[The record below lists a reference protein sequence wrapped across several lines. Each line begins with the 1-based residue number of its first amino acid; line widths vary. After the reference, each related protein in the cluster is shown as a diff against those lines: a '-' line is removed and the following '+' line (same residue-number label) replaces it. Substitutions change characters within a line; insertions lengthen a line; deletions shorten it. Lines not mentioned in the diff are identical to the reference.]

1 MTDNKEEVKEEIK
14 QEEKHEDCKCKEN
27 DKKCCH
33 EHKKHNHDNS
43 KLKEKEAEIEKLKKE
58 LEESVKK
65 VQYAQAELVNYRKRK
80 DDEVASYKKY
90 CNQDLITEL
99 IPIVDNFERAISLD
113 DNNLTDE
120 LSKFLHGFKMMYASL
135 TEVLRKFGVEEIS
148 RAGEAFDSNLE
159 EEFKTAAEKLSDDSY
174 TKSLVKTSYGYHIIY
189 RKDTLDKPELNDVKS
204 RILTV
209 LKSNYVSENKNVY
222 EKSLINLREESGLDI
237 KDTELK
243 KVYKNYTKD
252 YE

>member
-1 MTDNKEEVKEEIK
+1 MTDNKEEVKEKIK

-90 CNQDLITEL
+90 CNQELITEL

-148 RAGEAFDSNLE
+148 RAGEVFDSNLE
-159 EEFKTAAEKLSDDSY
+159 EALMTDNIDSVDDDIVTEVLLKGYKLKDRVIRPAS
-174 TKSLVKTSYGYHIIY
+174 VKINK
-189 RKDTLDKPELNDVKS
+189 KD
-204 RILTV
+204 
-209 LKSNYVSENKNVY
+209 
-222 EKSLINLREESGLDI
+222 
-237 KDTELK
+237 
-243 KVYKNYTKD
+243 
-252 YE
+252 

>member
-1 MTDNKEEVKEEIK
+1 MSIKVEKTENKNEL
-14 QEEKHEDCKCKEN
+14 
-27 DKKCCH
+27 
-33 EHKKHNHDNS
+33 
-43 KLKEKEAEIEKLKKE
+43 KLEIEKLKKE

-148 RAGEAFDSNLE
+148 RAGEVFDSNLE
-159 EEFKTAAEKLSDDSY
+159 EALMTDNIDSVDDDIVTEVLLKGYKLKDRVIRPAS
-174 TKSLVKTSYGYHIIY
+174 VKINK
-189 RKDTLDKPELNDVKS
+189 KD
-204 RILTV
+204 
-209 LKSNYVSENKNVY
+209 
-222 EKSLINLREESGLDI
+222 
-237 KDTELK
+237 
-243 KVYKNYTKD
+243 
-252 YE
+252 

>member
-1 MTDNKEEVKEEIK
+1 MTDNKEEVKEKIK

-33 EHKKHNHDNS
+33 ENKKHNHDNS

-148 RAGEAFDSNLE
+148 RAGEVFDSNLE
-159 EEFKTAAEKLSDDSY
+159 EALMTDNIDSVDDDIVTEVLLKGYKLKDRVIRPAS
-174 TKSLVKTSYGYHIIY
+174 VKINK
-189 RKDTLDKPELNDVKS
+189 KD
-204 RILTV
+204 
-209 LKSNYVSENKNVY
+209 
-222 EKSLINLREESGLDI
+222 
-237 KDTELK
+237 
-243 KVYKNYTKD
+243 
-252 YE
+252 

>member
-1 MTDNKEEVKEEIK
+1 MQMTDNKEEVKEEIK

-33 EHKKHNHDNS
+33 EHKKHSHDNN

-148 RAGEAFDSNLE
+148 RAGEVFDSNLE
-159 EEFKTAAEKLSDDSY
+159 EALMTDNIDSVDDDIVTEVLLKGYKLKDRVIRPAS
-174 TKSLVKTSYGYHIIY
+174 VKINK
-189 RKDTLDKPELNDVKS
+189 KD
-204 RILTV
+204 
-209 LKSNYVSENKNVY
+209 
-222 EKSLINLREESGLDI
+222 
-237 KDTELK
+237 
-243 KVYKNYTKD
+243 
-252 YE
+252 

>member
-1 MTDNKEEVKEEIK
+1 MTDNKEEIKEEIK

-33 EHKKHNHDNS
+33 EHKKHSHDNS

-65 VQYAQAELVNYRKRK
+65 VQYAQAELINYRKRK

-135 TEVLRKFGVEEIS
+135 TEVLKKFGVEEIS
-148 RAGEAFDSNLE
+148 RAGETFDSNLE
-159 EEFKTAAEKLSDDSY
+159 EALMTDDIDSLDDDIVTEVLLKGYKLKDRVIRPAS
-174 TKSLVKTSYGYHIIY
+174 VKI
-189 RKDTLDKPELNDVKS
+189 
-204 RILTV
+204 
-209 LKSNYVSENKNVY
+209 NK
-222 EKSLINLREESGLDI
+222 
-237 KDTELK
+237 
-243 KVYKNYTKD
+243 KN
-252 YE
+252 

>member
-33 EHKKHNHDNS
+33 EHKKHNHDNN

-148 RAGEAFDSNLE
+148 RAGEVFDSNLE
-159 EEFKTAAEKLSDDSY
+159 EALMTDNIDSVDDDIV
-174 TKSLVKTSYGYHIIY
+174 TEVLLKGY
-189 RKDTLDKPELNDVKS
+189 KLNDRVIRPASVK
-204 RILTV
+204 I
-209 LKSNYVSENKNVY
+209 NK
-222 EKSLINLREESGLDI
+222 
-237 KDTELK
+237 KD
-243 KVYKNYTKD
+243 
-252 YE
+252 

>member
-65 VQYAQAELVNYRKRK
+65 VQYA
-80 DDEVASYKKY
+80 
-90 CNQDLITEL
+90 
-99 IPIVDNFERAISLD
+99 
-113 DNNLTDE
+113 
-120 LSKFLHGFKMMYASL
+120 SL

-148 RAGEAFDSNLE
+148 RAGEVFDSNLE
-159 EEFKTAAEKLSDDSY
+159 EALMTDNIDSVDDDIVTEVLLKGYKLKDRVIRPAS
-174 TKSLVKTSYGYHIIY
+174 VKINK
-189 RKDTLDKPELNDVKS
+189 KD
-204 RILTV
+204 
-209 LKSNYVSENKNVY
+209 
-222 EKSLINLREESGLDI
+222 
-237 KDTELK
+237 
-243 KVYKNYTKD
+243 
-252 YE
+252 

>member
-1 MTDNKEEVKEEIK
+1 MTDNKEEVKEKIK

-43 KLKEKEAEIEKLKKE
+43 KLKEKEAEIEKLKKK

-148 RAGEAFDSNLE
+148 RAGEVFDSNLE
-159 EEFKTAAEKLSDDSY
+159 EALMTDNIDSVDDDIVTEVLLKGYKLKDRVIRPAS
-174 TKSLVKTSYGYHIIY
+174 VKINK
-189 RKDTLDKPELNDVKS
+189 KD
-204 RILTV
+204 
-209 LKSNYVSENKNVY
+209 
-222 EKSLINLREESGLDI
+222 
-237 KDTELK
+237 
-243 KVYKNYTKD
+243 
-252 YE
+252 

>member
-33 EHKKHNHDNS
+33 EHKKHSHDNN

-99 IPIVDNFERAISLD
+99 IPIVDNFERAINLD

-148 RAGEAFDSNLE
+148 RAGEVFDSNLE
-159 EEFKTAAEKLSDDSY
+159 EALMTDNIDSVDDDIVTEVLLKGYKLKDRVIRPAS
-174 TKSLVKTSYGYHIIY
+174 VKINK
-189 RKDTLDKPELNDVKS
+189 KD
-204 RILTV
+204 
-209 LKSNYVSENKNVY
+209 
-222 EKSLINLREESGLDI
+222 
-237 KDTELK
+237 
-243 KVYKNYTKD
+243 
-252 YE
+252 

>member
-1 MTDNKEEVKEEIK
+1 MQMTDNKEEVKEEIK

-33 EHKKHNHDNS
+33 EHKKHSHDNN

-80 DDEVASYKKY
+80 DDEIASYKKY

-148 RAGEAFDSNLE
+148 RAGEVFDSNLE
-159 EEFKTAAEKLSDDSY
+159 EALMTDNIDSVDDDIVTEVLLKGYKLKDRVIRPAS
-174 TKSLVKTSYGYHIIY
+174 VKINK
-189 RKDTLDKPELNDVKS
+189 KD
-204 RILTV
+204 
-209 LKSNYVSENKNVY
+209 
-222 EKSLINLREESGLDI
+222 
-237 KDTELK
+237 
-243 KVYKNYTKD
+243 
-252 YE
+252 

>member
-1 MTDNKEEVKEEIK
+1 MTDNKEKVKEEIK

-33 EHKKHNHDNS
+33 EHKKHSHDNN

-148 RAGEAFDSNLE
+148 RAGEVFDSNLE
-159 EEFKTAAEKLSDDSY
+159 EALMTDNIDSVDDDIVTEVLLKGYKLKDRVIRPAS
-174 TKSLVKTSYGYHIIY
+174 VKINK
-189 RKDTLDKPELNDVKS
+189 KD
-204 RILTV
+204 
-209 LKSNYVSENKNVY
+209 
-222 EKSLINLREESGLDI
+222 
-237 KDTELK
+237 
-243 KVYKNYTKD
+243 
-252 YE
+252 

>member
-148 RAGEAFDSNLE
+148 RAGEVFDSNLE
-159 EEFKTAAEKLSDDSY
+159 EALMTDDIDSLDDDIITEVLLKGYKLKDRVIRPAS
-174 TKSLVKTSYGYHIIY
+174 VKINK
-189 RKDTLDKPELNDVKS
+189 KD
-204 RILTV
+204 
-209 LKSNYVSENKNVY
+209 
-222 EKSLINLREESGLDI
+222 
-237 KDTELK
+237 
-243 KVYKNYTKD
+243 
-252 YE
+252 

>member
-14 QEEKHEDCKCKEN
+14 QEENIEVRKCKEN

-33 EHKKHNHDNS
+33 EHKKHNYDNN

-148 RAGEAFDSNLE
+148 RAGEVFDSNLE
-159 EEFKTAAEKLSDDSY
+159 EALMTDNIDSVDDDIVTEVLLKGYKLKDRVIRPAS
-174 TKSLVKTSYGYHIIY
+174 VKINK
-189 RKDTLDKPELNDVKS
+189 KD
-204 RILTV
+204 
-209 LKSNYVSENKNVY
+209 
-222 EKSLINLREESGLDI
+222 
-237 KDTELK
+237 
-243 KVYKNYTKD
+243 
-252 YE
+252 

>member
-148 RAGEAFDSNLE
+148 RAGEVFDSNLE
-159 EEFKTAAEKLSDDSY
+159 EALMTDNIDSVDDDIVTEVLLKGYKLKDRVIRPAS
-174 TKSLVKTSYGYHIIY
+174 VKINK
-189 RKDTLDKPELNDVKS
+189 KD
-204 RILTV
+204 
-209 LKSNYVSENKNVY
+209 
-222 EKSLINLREESGLDI
+222 
-237 KDTELK
+237 
-243 KVYKNYTKD
+243 
-252 YE
+252 

>member
-1 MTDNKEEVKEEIK
+1 MTDNKEEVKEKIK

-135 TEVLRKFGVEEIS
+135 TEVLKKFGVEEIS
-148 RAGEAFDSNLE
+148 RAGEVFDSNLE
-159 EEFKTAAEKLSDDSY
+159 EALMTDNIDSVDDDIVTEVLLKGYKLKDRVIRPAS
-174 TKSLVKTSYGYHIIY
+174 VKINK
-189 RKDTLDKPELNDVKS
+189 KD
-204 RILTV
+204 
-209 LKSNYVSENKNVY
+209 
-222 EKSLINLREESGLDI
+222 
-237 KDTELK
+237 
-243 KVYKNYTKD
+243 
-252 YE
+252 

>member
-148 RAGEAFDSNLE
+148 RAGEVFDSNLE
-159 EEFKTAAEKLSDDSY
+159 EALMTDDIDSLDDDIVTEVLLKGYKLKDRVIRPAS
-174 TKSLVKTSYGYHIIY
+174 VKINK
-189 RKDTLDKPELNDVKS
+189 KD
-204 RILTV
+204 
-209 LKSNYVSENKNVY
+209 
-222 EKSLINLREESGLDI
+222 
-237 KDTELK
+237 
-243 KVYKNYTKD
+243 
-252 YE
+252 

>member
-1 MTDNKEEVKEEIK
+1 MQMTDNKEEVKEEIK

-135 TEVLRKFGVEEIS
+135 TEVLKKFGVEEIS
-148 RAGEAFDSNLE
+148 RAGEVFDSNLE
-159 EEFKTAAEKLSDDSY
+159 EALMTDNIDSVDDDIVTEVLLKGYKLKDRVIRPAS
-174 TKSLVKTSYGYHIIY
+174 VKINK
-189 RKDTLDKPELNDVKS
+189 KD
-204 RILTV
+204 
-209 LKSNYVSENKNVY
+209 
-222 EKSLINLREESGLDI
+222 
-237 KDTELK
+237 
-243 KVYKNYTKD
+243 
-252 YE
+252 

>member
-14 QEEKHEDCKCKEN
+14 QEEKHENCKCKEN

-33 EHKKHNHDNS
+33 EHKKHSHDNN

-80 DDEVASYKKY
+80 DDEVTSYKKY

-148 RAGEAFDSNLE
+148 RAGEVFDSNLE
-159 EEFKTAAEKLSDDSY
+159 EALMTDNIDSVDDDIVTEVLLKGYKLKDRVIRPAS
-174 TKSLVKTSYGYHIIY
+174 VKINK
-189 RKDTLDKPELNDVKS
+189 KD
-204 RILTV
+204 
-209 LKSNYVSENKNVY
+209 
-222 EKSLINLREESGLDI
+222 
-237 KDTELK
+237 
-243 KVYKNYTKD
+243 
-252 YE
+252 

>member
-14 QEEKHEDCKCKEN
+14 QEENIEVRKCKEN

-148 RAGEAFDSNLE
+148 RAGEVFDSNLE
-159 EEFKTAAEKLSDDSY
+159 EALMTDNIDSVDDDIVTEVLLKGYKLKDRVIRPAS
-174 TKSLVKTSYGYHIIY
+174 VKINK
-189 RKDTLDKPELNDVKS
+189 KD
-204 RILTV
+204 
-209 LKSNYVSENKNVY
+209 
-222 EKSLINLREESGLDI
+222 
-237 KDTELK
+237 
-243 KVYKNYTKD
+243 
-252 YE
+252 

>member
-1 MTDNKEEVKEEIK
+1 MTDNKEEVKEKIK

-80 DDEVASYKKY
+80 DDEIASYKKY

-148 RAGEAFDSNLE
+148 RAGEVFDSNLE
-159 EEFKTAAEKLSDDSY
+159 EALMTDNIDSVDDDIVTEVLLKGYKLKDRVIRPAS
-174 TKSLVKTSYGYHIIY
+174 VKINK
-189 RKDTLDKPELNDVKS
+189 KD
-204 RILTV
+204 
-209 LKSNYVSENKNVY
+209 
-222 EKSLINLREESGLDI
+222 
-237 KDTELK
+237 
-243 KVYKNYTKD
+243 
-252 YE
+252 

>member
-1 MTDNKEEVKEEIK
+1 MTDNKEEVKEEVKEEIK

-33 EHKKHNHDNS
+33 EHKKHSHDNN

-58 LEESVKK
+58 LEDSVKK

-80 DDEVASYKKY
+80 DDEIASYKKY

-148 RAGEAFDSNLE
+148 RAGEVFDSNLE
-159 EEFKTAAEKLSDDSY
+159 EALMTDNIDSVDDDIVTEVLLKGYKLKDRVIRPAS
-174 TKSLVKTSYGYHIIY
+174 VKINK
-189 RKDTLDKPELNDVKS
+189 KD
-204 RILTV
+204 
-209 LKSNYVSENKNVY
+209 
-222 EKSLINLREESGLDI
+222 
-237 KDTELK
+237 
-243 KVYKNYTKD
+243 
-252 YE
+252 

>member
-33 EHKKHNHDNS
+33 EHKKHSHDNN

-148 RAGEAFDSNLE
+148 RAGEVFDSNLE
-159 EEFKTAAEKLSDDSY
+159 EALMTDNIDSVDDDIVTEVLLKGYKLKDRVIRPAS
-174 TKSLVKTSYGYHIIY
+174 VKINK
-189 RKDTLDKPELNDVKS
+189 KD
-204 RILTV
+204 
-209 LKSNYVSENKNVY
+209 
-222 EKSLINLREESGLDI
+222 
-237 KDTELK
+237 
-243 KVYKNYTKD
+243 
-252 YE
+252 

>member
-1 MTDNKEEVKEEIK
+1 MTEEQFLEKNNFDSYDDFKTYLELDYLRQKYYDEYLTSKISDDEINDYYDESVYAPFNVEHILVKISDDVTDADAKEKATEIL
-14 QEEKHEDCKCKEN
+14 D
-27 DKKCCH
+27 
-33 EHKKHNHDNS
+33 
-43 KLKEKEAEIEKLKKE
+43 KLKDGEDWDDLKDEYEDDITSEAF
-58 LEESVKK
+58 
-65 VQYAQAELVNYRKRK
+65 Q
-80 DDEVASYKKY
+80 
-90 CNQDLITEL
+90 
-99 IPIVDNFERAISLD
+99 VD
-113 DNNLTDE
+113 
-120 LSKFLHGFKMMYASL
+120 
-135 TEVLRKFGVEEIS
+135 
-148 RAGEAFDSNLE
+148 FDSNLE